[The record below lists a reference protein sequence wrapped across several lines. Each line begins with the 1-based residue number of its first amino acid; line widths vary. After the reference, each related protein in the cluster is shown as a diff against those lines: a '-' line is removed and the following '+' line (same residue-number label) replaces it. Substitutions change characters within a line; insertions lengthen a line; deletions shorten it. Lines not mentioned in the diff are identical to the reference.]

1 METTIKINT
10 DSITPEFIEGIK
22 RLFPH
27 KTVEFTIQPADE
39 TDYILS
45 NPVFTQVLQDRIAA
59 YEAKN
64 ELITV
69 KMSETEYKAYQLYL
83 ESIKVMLNA
92 RKKVPQKSSLAEY
105 LANAENIKELEAGME
120 DVKAGRI
127 TYIDPENLWGNI
139 K

>member
-1 METTIKINT
+1 METTIKINI

-22 RLFPH
+22 KFFPQ
-27 KTVEFTIQPADE
+27 KIVEITIQPADE

-59 YEAKN
+59 YVAKN

-69 KMSETEYKAYQLYL
+69 KMSDAEYKAYQLYL

-92 RKKVPQKSSLAEY
+92 GKKVSKKSSLAEY
-105 LANAENIKELEAGME
+105 LANAENSKELEAGME

-127 TYIDPENLWGNI
+127 TYIDPKNLWEDI

>member
-22 RLFPH
+22 KLFPQ
-27 KTVEFTIQPADE
+27 KTVEITIQPADE

-59 YEAKN
+59 YVAKN

-69 KMSETEYKAYQLYL
+69 KMSDAEYKAYQLYL

-92 RKKVPQKSSLAEY
+92 GKKVSKKSSLAEY
-105 LANAENIKELEAGME
+105 LANAENSKELEAGME

-127 TYIDPENLWGNI
+127 TYIDPKNLWEDI

>member
-1 METTIKINT
+1 METTIKVNT
-10 DSITPEFIEGIK
+10 DSITIEFIEHIIK
-22 RLFPH
+22 LFPH
-27 KTVEFTIQPADE
+27 KTVEITIQPADE

-45 NPVFTQVLQDRIAA
+45 NPVFAQVLQDRIAA

-69 KMSETEYKAYQLYL
+69 KMSEVEYKAYQLYL
-83 ESIKVMLNA
+83 ESIKIMLNTG
-92 RKKVPQKSSLAEY
+92 KKVSPKSSLAEY
-105 LANAENIKELEAGME
+105 LANAENSKELEAGME

-127 TYIDPENLWGNI
+127 TYIDPKNIWENI

>member
-1 METTIKINT
+1 METTIKVNT
-10 DSITPEFIEGIK
+10 DSITIEFIERIIK
-22 RLFPH
+22 LFPH
-27 KTVEFTIQPADE
+27 KTVEITILPADE

-45 NPVFTQVLQDRIAA
+45 NPVFTQVLQDRIAE

-69 KMSETEYKAYQLYL
+69 KMSEVEYKAYQLYL
-83 ESIKVMLNA
+83 ESIKIMLNA
-92 RKKVPQKSSLAEY
+92 GKKVSPKSSLAEY
-105 LANAENIKELEAGME
+105 LANAENSKELDAGIE

-127 TYIDPENLWGNI
+127 TYIDPENVWESI